1 MATETSIIKRARKQ
15 ASRPQLFAPLSELE
29 MAQEHASTDCLDV
42 LEDTMRFFLQKASEA
57 SDEKAAKRLAR
68 YADRAFKTLALY
80 HPSTIDSR
88 ELSRSSPF
96 E

>member
-42 LEDTMRFFLQKASEA
+42 LEDTMRFFPRRQ
-57 SDEKAAKRLAR
+57 AKHQMRR
-68 YADRAFKTLALY
+68 PRRDWRDTQIALLR
-80 HPSTIDSR
+80 P
-88 ELSRSSPF
+88 
-96 E
+96 